1 MVSEARAATVHED
14 KHLESD
20 DEIAL
25 ERLRISEEYINFIA
39 AHAVGMHFVDGR
51 IEFDD
56 PAVYKASLEIGE
68 RLKAA
73 VAAGGDALP

>member
-1 MVSEARAATVHED
+1 VTVHED
-14 KHLESD
+14 KHLQSD
-20 DEIAL
+20 DENAL

-39 AHAVGMHFVDGR
+39 AHAVEMHYANKR

-56 PAVYKASLEIGE
+56 PAVYKASLEIEE

-73 VAAGGDALP
+73 IAAGGDAPP